1 MKKIQKR
8 RFLDFVFKIFFKTPH
23 SNPLPASGE
32 RGLEGVF
39 LLLQEKIYE
48 SFYFNLKIF
57 KFYISTYFSKKIIVL
72 IPSPRLRGEG
82 QGEGLFAL
90 KNSLNGYFQQVSR
103 NQKQPKRLFLA
114 RNGIRSASDAIPG
127 ASRLRNQN
135 EIFN

>member
-23 SNPLPASGE
+23 PNPLPASGE

-57 KFYISTYFSKKIIVL
+57 KFYISPFFNKKL
-72 IPSPRLRGEG
+72 SSLSPLPACLGEG
-82 QGEGLFAL
+82 
-90 KNSLNGYFQQVSR
+90 
-103 NQKQPKRLFLA
+103 
-114 RNGIRSASDAIPG
+114 
-127 ASRLRNQN
+127 
-135 EIFN
+135 